1 MRHHKGRWVLA
12 AAAATSLVA
21 GCSAEQQTA
30 APTAEASAAGARDV
44 NGQSSGSRAYMVDSI
59 GALVSHSDLVAV
71 GRVGD
76 SVSQEAADE
85 ESKSGLKLLTYPFT
99 VSKPLKGSTDAQTIS
114 LSILPLGTM
123 KDEIALVEPG
133 KTYVVFM
140 EKNTLRGEVRYSPVG
155 GVGVYEVKT
164 DGSLGRI
171 EKAPDKFPQSV
182 ASVASLEKAM
192 ANPGHS

>member
-1 MRHHKGRWVLA
+1 M
-12 AAAATSLVA
+12 AATGLLVA
-21 GCSAEQQTA
+21 GCSADQQSASPSDETSTA
-30 APTAEASAAGARDV
+30 SVRDV
-44 NGQSSGSRAYMVDSI
+44 NGKSSGSRAYMVDSI
-59 GALVSHSDLVAV
+59 GDLVSHSDLVAV

-76 SVSQEAADE
+76 SARQEAADE

-99 VSKPLKGSTDAQTIS
+99 VSKSLKGSADTQTIS
-114 LSILPLGTM
+114 LSILPLGMM

-155 GVGVYEVKT
+155 GVGVYELKS

-171 EKAPDKFPQSV
+171 EKASDKFPQSV
-182 ASVASLEKAM
+182 ASVTSLQKAM
-192 ANPGHS
+192 ASAPASSN